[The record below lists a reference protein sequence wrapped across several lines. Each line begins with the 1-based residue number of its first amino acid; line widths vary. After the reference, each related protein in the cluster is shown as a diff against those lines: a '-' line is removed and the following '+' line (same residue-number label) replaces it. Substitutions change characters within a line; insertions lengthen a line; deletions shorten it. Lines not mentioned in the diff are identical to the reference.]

1 MTAPGTGTGEIT
13 AGAVP
18 AQAEYRYDLDG
29 LRAVAILLVAVYHV
43 WVHRVSGGVD
53 VFLLLSGF
61 FVGGGLVRGFVVGRP
76 VRLRTYVPRLARRLL
91 PVLFVVLGVVFAAF
105 WMVLPR
111 TRWAGLS
118 WETLASLGYWEN
130 WRLAVSGQT
139 YGAADVMQS
148 PLQHAWSLSVQGQLF
163 VALPLVLFGVAALA
177 RGLAPE
183 SRARLLRWVVVVL
196 AVASFTYA
204 TVSVRSD
211 QGFAYYDTAARAWEY
226 LAGVLLSFVAGV
238 RLTRRWSAL
247 LGWLGLALVLAAG
260 VLVDGQTQFPG
271 PLTLV
276 PLAGAALLVL
286 SGGDAGS
293 RGPGRILAWAPLS
306 RAGRYAYAYY
316 LWHWPVLVF
325 TITVR
330 DRPVGWLAGTGVLVL
345 SGILAWA
352 TFHLVEASL
361 RRAPLPRSG
370 VGSPWAARVAFAVVV
385 ALGTGTVVGPA
396 IWLQQVQALRG
407 SSAVAGDPAMLA
419 RYPGALAVVDP
430 KNFPYDASLPPI
442 PDPVVAPEDKVR
454 AVFEA
459 CGTPAGDPHV
469 TVCSWG
475 DLDADRVITV
485 VGGSHAEHWIDA
497 LAAIGEEEGFRVDS
511 IVKWA
516 CALFDGTEGVEEL
529 LQDPTCQQWNRDVFR
544 HLGRTMP
551 DAVFT
556 TATRPSTGTETGN
569 EKVPG
574 AYLAAWERLAR
585 SGIRTVAV
593 RDTPWTGT
601 DPVAC
606 VAELGAASATCQ
618 VPRSAVLDEVSPLE
632 QLGVPAGTVLLDL
645 DDVLCPDDSCPF
657 VQGGRIVYRDQHHLT
672 ATYAASV
679 APVLRDRL
687 GPALGWW

>member
-1 MTAPGTGTGEIT
+1 MTPSGAGNGEIP
-13 AGAVP
+13 AVAAP
-18 AQAEYRYDLDG
+18 VEYRHDLDG

-53 VFLLLSGF
+53 IFLLLSGY
-61 FVGGGLVRGFVVGRP
+61 FVGGALVRGFAVGRP
-76 VRLRTYVPRLARRLL
+76 VELRTYVPRLARRLL
-91 PVLFVVLGVVFAAF
+91 PVLLVVLGVVVCAS
-105 WMVLPR
+105 WIVLPR
-111 TRWAGLS
+111 TRWADMS

-130 WRLAVSGQT
+130 WRLAASGQA
-139 YGAADVMQS
+139 YGAPDVLQS
-148 PLQHAWSLSVQGQLF
+148 PLQHVWSLSVQGQLF
-163 VALPLVLFGVAALA
+163 GALPLVLLGVAALA

-183 SRARLLRWVVVVL
+183 SRTRLLRWAVAFL

-204 TVSVRSD
+204 TVMVQLD

-226 LAGVLLSFVAGV
+226 LAGVLLSFGAGV
-238 RLTRRWSAL
+238 RLARRWSAL
-247 LGWLGLALVLAAG
+247 LGWLGLAIVLAAG
-260 VLVDGQTQFPG
+260 VLVDGQAQFPG
-271 PLTLV
+271 PQALV

-286 SGGDAGS
+286 SGGDGGS
-293 RGPGRILAWAPLS
+293 KGPGRILAWRPLS

-316 LWHWPVLVF
+316 LWHWPVLVL
-325 TITVR
+325 TIAVR

-345 SGILAWA
+345 SGLLAWA
-352 TFHLVEASL
+352 TYHLVEASL
-361 RRAPLPRSG
+361 RRAPAPRAR
-370 VGSPWAARVAFAVVV
+370 VRWTWGSRVAFAVVV
-385 ALGTGTVVGPA
+385 ALGVGTVAAPA
-396 IWLQQVQALRG
+396 VWLQHVQALRG
-407 SSAVAGDPAMLA
+407 SASVAGDPAMLA
-419 RYPGALAVVDP
+419 KYPGALAVVDP
-430 KNFPYDASLPPI
+430 KDYTYDASLPPI
-442 PDPVVAPEDKVR
+442 PDPVAASEDKVR

-459 CGTPAGDPHV
+459 CGTPAGDANV

-475 DLDADRVITV
+475 DLDAERVVTV
-485 VGGSHAEHWIDA
+485 VGGSHAEQWIDA

-511 IVKWA
+511 VIKWA

-529 LQDPTCQQWNRDVFR
+529 LVDPTCRQWNRDVFR
-544 HLGRTMP
+544 LLERRVP
-551 DAVFT
+551 DVVFT
-556 TATRPSTGTETGN
+556 TATRPATDGETSK

-574 AYLAAWERLAR
+574 AYVAAWERLAR

-606 VAELGAASATCQ
+606 VAEVGSGSPSCQ
-618 VPRSAVLDEVSPLE
+618 VARSAVLDEVSPLE
-632 QLGVPAGTVLLDL
+632 LFEPPAGTVFLDL

-672 ATYAASV
+672 ATYATSV